1 MIIRNAKVFTLNGQF
16 VEKDLV
22 IRDGRIV
29 FGAAPLADEEIV
41 DAQGAY
47 ALPGLVDIHFH
58 GAVGH
63 DFCDADEAGL
73 QAIADFEAS
82 KGVLAICPATMTF
95 NEEILNGIMD
105 VAAAHKNE
113 RGADLVGINMEG
125 PYISPDKVGAQN
137 PKYVMA
143 ADPGMFRRLQE
154 RSGGLIRLVDI
165 APEEPGNL
173 DFIKA
178 CHNEVRISIA
188 HTCADYDT
196 AKAAFAAGKGAAF
209 LSVEGAELLGCSL
222 EGLDW
227 AFQAGVRAVN
237 LTWNYANALSGSC
250 MEEPE
255 RGLSPQG
262 RAFCRRMGELGML
275 VDVSHLSD
283 AGFWDVAE
291 TVEGPFL
298 ATHSTA
304 RALCPHPRNLT
315 DEMFRELARRG
326 GVAGINLFRDFLGE
340 GAGVEAVADHIEHF
354 LDLGG
359 AGSVALGGDLDG
371 CGDRLPGGIAGVQDL
386 EIIAEELLRRN
397 YPEEL
402 LHAICFDNL
411 MRVVNQVCTM

>member
-1 MIIRNAKVFTLNGQF
+1 M
-16 VEKDLV
+16 DLF
-22 IRDGRIV
+22 DG
-29 FGAAPLADEEIV
+29 
-41 DAQGAY
+41 
-47 ALPGLVDIHFH
+47 H
-58 GAVGH
+58 
-63 DFCDADEAGL
+63 CDTVSRCWG
-73 QAIADFEAS
+73 
-82 KGVLAICPATMTF
+82 
-95 NEEILNGIMD
+95 
-105 VAAAHKNE
+105 
-113 RGADLVGINMEG
+113 RGW
-125 PYISPDKVGAQN
+125 
-137 PKYVMA
+137 
-143 ADPGMFRRLQE
+143 RL
-154 RSGGLIRLVDI
+154 RSN
-165 APEEPGNL
+165 PGNL
-173 DFIKA
+173 DLERGSRFGAWGQFFALFAAREDPGTPGVEAA
-178 CHNEVRISIA
+178 CRGQYAFFQREMAQNGDRMVHCRTGAE
-188 HTCADYDT
+188 

-298 ATHSTA
+298 ATHSNA

-315 DEMFRELARRG
+315 DEMCRELARRG
-326 GVAGINLFRDFLGE
+326 AVAGINLFRDFLGE